1 MKRVA
6 VLQSNYIPW
15 KGYFDIIHDVDTFI
29 FYDDVQYT
37 TRDWRNR
44 NRIKTEAGPQW
55 LTVPVGSD
63 RDRLIRDV
71 MLPADSGWAGE
82 HWRRIARAYR
92 SAPFFDRYR
101 PYFEA
106 FYLRRSWRSLSELN
120 QALIV
125 RISCDLLGVATQ
137 FEQSADYRLTAS
149 KGERIIELLKRCG
162 AERYVSGP
170 SARAYLTDAEL
181 AAAGID
187 VVWKDY
193 RGYPEYAQ
201 LHGEFR
207 HDVSILDLLFHTGP
221 AAAEFIWGWRSV
233 RNPAEAG
240 HHIEKAEAGRHIG
253 VAV

>member
-6 VLQSNYIPW
+6 ILQSNYIPW

-44 NRIKTEAGPQW
+44 NRIKTETGPQW

-71 MLPADSGWAGE
+71 MLPADSGWAAE
-82 HWRRIARAYR
+82 HWRKIARAYR
-92 SAPFFDRYR
+92 SAPFFGHYR
-101 PYFEA
+101 PYFET
-106 FYLRRSWRSLSELN
+106 FYLGRTWRSLSELN

-125 RISCDLLGVATQ
+125 GVSRDLLGLATQ
-137 FEQSADYRLTAS
+137 FEQSADYALTSA
-149 KGERIIELLKRCG
+149 KGERIIELLKRSG
-162 AERYVSGP
+162 ADRYVSGP
-170 SARAYLTDAEL
+170 SARAYLTDAEF
-181 AAAGID
+181 AAVGIE

-193 RGYPEYAQ
+193 TGYPTYTQ

-221 AAAEFIWGWRSV
+221 AAPWHIWGWRDECGAAEAGRHV
-233 RNPAEAG
+233 GPAKAG
-240 HHIEKAEAGRHIG
+240 HHIE
-253 VAV
+253 VAA